1 VVGVKWN
8 VAAHR
13 LKVRVA
19 AWTRFRYKKL
29 RLLLAWIGAFV
40 LILKSHVSDDG
51 FRMGIPFVIV
61 GELIR
66 LWATGY
72 IDKKAKTLSVDGPYS
87 RIRNPLYAGNFLIGL
102 GIVIICQNLFFIP
115 LYIAG
120 FWLLYRGTM
129 RNEEATLEERYGEDY
144 VRYRSRVP
152 RLIPLLSRLCPLSRE
167 RKDSYRWK
175 LLRKNREYV
184 TFVGIVVVLAAL
196 YLWEEVII
204 EREFMWKETVALG
217 VVLALVI
224 GLFFEWLMRS
234 SSKRKG

>member
-8 VAAHR
+8 AATQ
-13 LKVRVA
+13 RVKERVVG
-19 AWTRFRYKKL
+19 WSRFRYKKL
-29 RLLLAWIGAFV
+29 RLLLAWIGAFF
-40 LILKSHVSDDG
+40 LITKSHVSDDG
-51 FRMGIPFVIV
+51 FRMGIPFVIG

-87 RIRNPLYAGNFLIGL
+87 YVRNPLYAGSFLIGL
-102 GIVIICQNLFFIP
+102 GIVIICQNIFFIP

-144 VRYRSRVP
+144 VRYRSKVP
-152 RLIPLLSRLCPLSRE
+152 RLIPLLRRSLSSG

-184 TFVGIVVVLAAL
+184 TFVGIVIVLAAL
-196 YLWEEVII
+196 YLWEEVIL

-234 SSKRKG
+234 SSKRRG